1 MKKPFLAASVIA
13 SFLFIFNVV
22 DSYAQTDT
30 TKSDTA
36 QTDTIAAK
44 PKVVGGAEMLSSN
57 TIIENLSK
65 SQDHT
70 TLVSAIKTAGL
81 EETLQGAGPFTI
93 FAPHNDAF
101 AKLPASMVDSLLKP
115 EKKAELGA
123 VLTYHVV
130 PGKLTTKDL
139 AIAVSKG
146 NGKAELTTVAGGK
159 IYLSINAE
167 RYLEVADEN
176 GNIALVTT
184 FDAEQANGVM
194 HVINNVLL
202 PKEK

>member
-13 SFLFIFNVV
+13 SFLFIFNVA
-22 DSYAQTDT
+22 DSNAQTNT
-30 TKSDTA
+30 TKTDTA
-36 QTDTIAAK
+36 QTDTTAAK

-57 TIIENLSK
+57 NIIENLSK

-70 TLVSAIKTAGL
+70 TLVSATKTAGL
-81 EETLQGAGPFTI
+81 EETLKGAGPFTI

-101 AKLPASMVDSLLKP
+101 SKLPAGMVDSLLKP
-115 EKKAELGA
+115 EKKAELAA

-139 AIAVSKG
+139 AIAVSRG

-176 GNIALVTT
+176 GTIALVTT
-184 FDAEQANGVM
+184 FDAEQANGIM

>member
-70 TLVSAIKTAGL
+70 TLVSAIKTVGL